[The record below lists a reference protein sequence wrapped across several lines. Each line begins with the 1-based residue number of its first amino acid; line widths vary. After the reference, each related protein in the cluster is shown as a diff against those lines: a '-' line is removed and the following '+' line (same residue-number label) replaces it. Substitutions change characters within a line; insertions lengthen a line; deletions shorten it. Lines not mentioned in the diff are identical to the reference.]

1 MGISEEEEEEELK
14 RELRDCISLLQGC
27 MRKED
32 ACGVCVEV
40 GGERVERREFVES
53 MWSGRVE
60 MKVY

>member
-32 ACGVCVEV
+32 ACVEV
-40 GGERVERREFVES
+40 RGERVERREFVES